1 MKSIKN
7 MDVAELAA
15 FVCSHLYKNGIKC
28 VLTGG
33 ACISIYSDN
42 KYESYDLD
50 FIDNAFTPHKILTK
64 VMSEIG
70 FSVKGR
76 YFINTDSSY
85 LIEFPTGPLSI
96 GSQQVNEITEL
107 TYKTGK
113 LLILSPTDSVKDRLA
128 AFYHWDDK
136 QALEQAKLV
145 IGSQKVKLKDVEIWS
160 EKEGFKDK
168 FSSIKKYLKVK

>member
-1 MKSIKN
+1 MKSIKD

-15 FVCSHLYKNGIKC
+15 FVCSHLFKKGIKC

-33 ACISIYSDN
+33 ACISIYSKN

-50 FIDNAFTPHKILTK
+50 FIDNSFTPHKALAI
-64 VMSEIG
+64 VMNEIG
-70 FSVKGR
+70 FSTKGR
-76 YFINTDSSY
+76 YFINKDSRY

-96 GSQQVNEITEL
+96 GSQQVNDITKL
-107 TYKTGK
+107 TYKTGT

-128 AFYHWDDK
+128 AYFHWDDK

-145 IGSQKVKLKDVEIWS
+145 VSSQKVKLNEVENWS
-160 EKEGFKDK
+160 QKEGFIDK
-168 FSSIKKYLKVK
+168 FKSIKKYLMDK